1 MNRGFLLVLPIT
13 TSQDLRRLAAK
24 RSHGKRQGRGRAAK
38 TSTAGAFPS
47 KTPPA
52 MLALAVGVSG
62 WVTISQARFGGQID
76 AIARQF
82 RGQNDENTPHVQQK
96 L

>member
-1 MNRGFLLVLPIT
+1 MWWFTPICEDLR
-13 TSQDLRRLAAK
+13 DLRRNAQTA
-24 RSHGKRQGRGRAAK
+24 SGKAERAAK
-38 TSTAGAFPS
+38 TSNRRAFPS

-76 AIARQF
+76 AIEGQF
-82 RGQNDENTPHVQQK
+82 RGENDENTPHVQQK

>member
-1 MNRGFLLVLPIT
+1 MLP
-13 TSQDLRRLAAK
+13 
-24 RSHGKRQGRGRAAK
+24 
-38 TSTAGAFPS
+38 
-47 KTPPA
+47 
-52 MLALAVGVSG
+52 LAVGVSG

-82 RGQNDENTPHVQQK
+82 QGLNDENTPHVQQK

>member
-1 MNRGFLLVLPIT
+1 
-13 TSQDLRRLAAK
+13 
-24 RSHGKRQGRGRAAK
+24 
-38 TSTAGAFPS
+38 
-47 KTPPA
+47 

-76 AIARQF
+76 AIKGQF
-82 RGQNDENTPHVQQK
+82 RGENDENTPHVQQK

>member
-1 MNRGFLLVLPIT
+1 MPTASFLIRRLAE
-13 TSQDLRRLAAK
+13 DLRRNAQTA
-24 RSHGKRQGRGRAAK
+24 SGKGQDEPPRLL
-38 TSTAGAFPS
+38 TAGAFAS
-47 KTPPA
+47 NTLPA

-76 AIARQF
+76 AIKGQF
-82 RGQNDENTPHVQQK
+82 RGENDENTPHVQQK

>member
-1 MNRGFLLVLPIT
+1 MRRNAQTASGKAEVEPPRLL
-13 TSQDLRRLAAK
+13 
-24 RSHGKRQGRGRAAK
+24 
-38 TSTAGAFPS
+38 TAGAFPS

-62 WVTISQARFGGQID
+62 WVTISQARFGGQIG
-76 AIARQF
+76 AIRGQF
-82 RGQNDENTPHVQQK
+82 RGENDENTPHVQQK